1 MRIVRVIGGIVAGV
15 GAAFAIVAGPENI
28 GSALFRSPPL
38 MNDGSADLAR
48 WMAAVPLPAKLIVV
62 AGWALAAFAGPWLAL
77 RITDRAWTGWVV
89 SALFLAASVANQATL
104 PHPLWMQVCAVLLPL
119 LGGWL
124 AQARHRKPYAGEAL
138 LG

>member
-1 MRIVRVIGGIVAGV
+1 M
-15 GAAFAIVAGPENI
+15 
-28 GSALFRSPPL
+28 
-38 MNDGSADLAR
+38 
-48 WMAAVPLPAKLIVV
+48 
-62 AGWALAAFAGPWLAL
+62 
-77 RITDRAWTGWVV
+77 